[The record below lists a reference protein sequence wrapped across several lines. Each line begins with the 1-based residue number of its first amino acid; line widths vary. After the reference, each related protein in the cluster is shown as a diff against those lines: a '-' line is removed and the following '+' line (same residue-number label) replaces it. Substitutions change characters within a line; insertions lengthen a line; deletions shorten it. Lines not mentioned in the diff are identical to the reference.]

1 MGVALVA
8 PIRLKVPP
16 VIQTALAMGLAWSA
30 ASLFITPDPMD
41 GALQFFFMVVLIGAM
56 GVASQAESLDDL
68 MGGLCWGLALSSVF
82 CLTSLAGYRVFA
94 ESGTDEGYAGL
105 FYNREVLAEFAAPL
119 LVWAIIKHRWF
130 LATSAAVP
138 LALNSSR
145 ISVAAA
151 IMALAVAF
159 WPRSNKARVVLL
171 VAATALMIAVVA
183 YYTSRHD
190 KIGTAIIRLAIWLQA
205 VWSITPLGHGVGWY
219 RFANVEEF
227 AHSDVLQAFT
237 ELGIGAL
244 CFALIPIYALRNR
257 GDHAERA
264 AFIVICIELV
274 VSFPLRV
281 PGAAFLAAVLAGYL
295 VRDRI
300 VVRRVQLDGGIQ
312 ADEGGGW
319 LSEVWGADTGRGRR
333 SNPVFPLRHPIEAI
347 SKLDPA

>member
-1 MGVALVA
+1 MSAAVVGRWAVIAMGVALVA

-159 WPRSNKARVVLL
+159 WPRSNKARVALL

-244 CFALIPIYALRNR
+244 CFALIPIYALLNR

-274 VSFPLRV
+274 VSFPL
-281 PGAAFLAAVLAGYL
+281 
-295 VRDRI
+295 
-300 VVRRVQLDGGIQ
+300 Q
-312 ADEGGGW
+312 
-319 LSEVWGADTGRGRR
+319 S
-333 SNPVFPLRHPIEAI
+333 
-347 SKLDPA
+347 